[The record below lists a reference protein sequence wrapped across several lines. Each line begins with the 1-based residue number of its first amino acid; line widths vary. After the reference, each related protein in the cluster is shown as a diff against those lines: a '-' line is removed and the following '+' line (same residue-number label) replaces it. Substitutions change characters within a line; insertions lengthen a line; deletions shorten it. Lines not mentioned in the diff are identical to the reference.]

1 MLPDI
6 EAVTDENPLLQVLD
20 QTQIKEQNSQQID
33 NLLYLIYGMLG
44 LSIIIAALGVVNT
57 MALSVLERTREIG
70 LLRAV
75 GASRR
80 QVRRMIRWEAV
91 LVAFTGALVG
101 VLIGLIAGVALR
113 QALSGDGIDVLVIPI
128 VTVLVILSLAI
139 VLGILAAALPA
150 RRAARLDILEA
161 IATE

>member
-1 MLPDI
+1 
-6 EAVTDENPLLQVLD
+6 
-20 QTQIKEQNSQQID
+20 
-33 NLLYLIYGMLG
+33 
-44 LSIIIAALGVVNT
+44 

-101 VLIGLIAGVALR
+101 VLIGLVAGIALR

-128 VTVLVILSLAI
+128 ATVLVILGLAI

-150 RRAARLDILEA
+150 RRAAKLDILDA
-161 IATE
+161 IASE